1 MASEKLS
8 VALLA
13 PASSPVNPMAKP
25 GYGKRSTPGQAPR
38 RTDDFLL
45 LPERERYIAAFVDRL
60 PDGAAMN
67 VKSLAK
73 QLPFY
78 GQQAVSTALTA
89 LSVAGH
95 LRRVRRPV
103 GEGEQ
108 VRWVFRT
115 FWSRTARDNEWWTA
129 YLSTECTPEA
139 VPEAAPEAAP
149 PPHWVPVE
157 ETQAEEPP
165 GEETQA
171 EEPPGGEARGE
182 ETRADETPPPHPP
195 AREAPTTREAPPAA
209 EAPAPDSP
217 TSSSSLSPS
226 HSDFPAPESPSPAYV
241 ALALLGRTEPRL
253 ALSAA
258 DCAALEEPAA
268 AWLARGVST
277 DHLIHALTSGLPDVV
292 NVPRGFVRRRL
303 HDKMPPRLP
312 ATAMAATTSPASPA
326 PALEAVRRTMVEC
339 TECGVPGRPEAL
351 PDGLCRTCRPAPS
364 GGPESAPGPAPD
376 PAAEAIAAR
385 DVHALVGHL
394 RVLTRTP

>member
-1 MASEKLS
+1 MASENFSAVLP
-8 VALLA
+8 A
-13 PASSPVNPMAKP
+13 PASSPPNPASSPSNLMAKP

-38 RTDDFLL
+38 RADDFLL

-73 QLPFY
+73 QLPLY
-78 GQQAVSTALTA
+78 GQQAVGTALTA

-139 VPEAAPEAAP
+139 VPAAAP

-157 ETQAEEPP
+157 ETR
-165 GEETQA
+165 A
-171 EEPPGGEARGE
+171 EEPPGG

-195 AREAPTTREAPPAA
+195 AHEAPPTQKTPPAA
-209 EAPAPDSP
+209 EAPTDDSP
-217 TSSSSLSPS
+217 APNSPS
-226 HSDFPAPESPSPAYV
+226 PSPAPESPSPAYV

-312 ATAMAATTSPASPA
+312 ATAMAATTSPA

-351 PDGLCRTCRPAPS
+351 PDGLCRACRSAPS
-364 GGPESAPGPAPD
+364 GGPESAPGPVPD
-376 PAAEAIAAR
+376 PAAEAVAAR

-394 RVLTRTP
+394 RALTRTP